1 MTRPQERSK
10 VLLLHSNQIAT
21 RVIAESM
28 ARRHAIACQAH
39 SGGPRSLPRTL
50 RRARPDAL
58 IFDPLLAGG
67 PPTDFLRSIRN
78 AVGPVEAVAYVPGWD
93 SERAQECLAAGCAAL
108 VAQSSPVERL
118 VEALWTVFD
127 GGLYLDSAFESVRMP
142 GAGLPARDED
152 PASGTP
158 LSRREREVL
167 ERVARGQSS
176 KEIAA
181 GLGLSPKTVETHRAR
196 ASAKLGLTS
205 RSAIV
210 EYALSEA
217 WLAA

>member
-142 GAGLPARDED
+142 GAGLPATKTPP
-152 PASGTP
+152 PARRSAGGSGKCSSAWRAGRAARKSP
-158 LSRREREVL
+158 PGSGCRPRRWR
-167 ERVARGQSS
+167 RTGRGPPPSS
-176 KEIAA
+176 A
-181 GLGLSPKTVETHRAR
+181 SPRAR
-196 ASAKLGLTS
+196 QSWNT
-205 RSAIV
+205 R
-210 EYALSEA
+210 
-217 WLAA
+217 